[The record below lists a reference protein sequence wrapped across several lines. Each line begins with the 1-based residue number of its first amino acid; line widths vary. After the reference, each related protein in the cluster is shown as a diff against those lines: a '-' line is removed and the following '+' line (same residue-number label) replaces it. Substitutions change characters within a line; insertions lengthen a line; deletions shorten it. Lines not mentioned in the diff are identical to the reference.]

1 MRFQG
6 KRILLVLT
14 SLLVMSTL
22 SFAEKYSIN
31 GIFTIE
37 VGDDFELKNNPSV
50 QKTTIGELTVL
61 RGDRI
66 VFQQYGLNANFHWA
80 LDTYARIII
89 VTGSGEEEGTFPAC
103 NQDIELT
110 ESDRSELLASARED
124 ARPWRIT
131 RGPTLSNAEVNGHP
145 CLKLFYEREGDHGGA
160 RATSY
165 WFFNDTQFARI
176 LTSYAIP
183 DEGTYKQPL
192 TEVVESFSWNNPR
205 FATGASA
212 MSDED
217 RERVGNA
224 ILKGIEG
231 LIVLCI
237 ILGFAISGIVKS
249 VKRKKHKNEPV
260 AKTGNVL
267 KEIVK
272 QEEAKL
278 PPPLP
283 KTVKKEEATPPMP
296 PKQEEA
302 KATEAE
308 KVVPAM
314 DKVKDEVKDSP
325 KRVNYSLSSSK
336 TLQEY
341 LFYYSPEKGTIIYP
355 HRHHKGKIR
364 GYSEEMFESLLRSAF
379 ANLPL
384 GVYGDVNLKLSETA
398 KSYEPDIALISS
410 TSSNIR
416 IDIEIDEP
424 YSLVSRNPIHYAE
437 DNSDAVRDLIMKSA
451 GWIVMRFAE
460 EQIVKQPMACVSSI
474 ARLLIQIDSSLVPE
488 SCSISEFVKPVT
500 RWTKA
505 EAELMA
511 QNNYREEYLEIS
523 SPVSPQNPGEEDD
536 RPLTEEE
543 KAARIEIKTVGL
555 WGETEKK
562 SSIKFNAENI
572 SDRDAR
578 IEFFPDTHT
587 YILDGIINLLPATT
601 VISNH
606 FPAFDGARIA
616 ERMVRNGNPKSV
628 QELLDEF
635 AYKGAIAREV
645 GTFMHEQIE
654 NKFLGKEVS
663 AQYRFQFSSKT
674 RNEDE
679 YVRIDKELSQ
689 FDSFVNS
696 RSIEPYRTEW
706 RIFDEKY
713 GIAGTIDLLA
723 KSGDKYV
730 MYDWKRSLKVISPS
744 TGGMYSIQGNGFA
757 SGFGKLSHLDNSSF
771 NHYCLQ
777 QNLYRRILGTRYGID
792 VSQMFL
798 VIFHRDYDRYYLIP
812 VPKMDKE
819 INVILDEMD
828 I

>member
-1 MRFQG
+1 
-6 KRILLVLT
+6 
-14 SLLVMSTL
+14 MSTL

-37 VGDDFELKNNPSV
+37 VGDDFELQNNSSV

-89 VTGSGEEEGTFPAC
+89 VTGSGEDEGTFPAC

-124 ARPWRIT
+124 VKPWRVLK
-131 RGPTLSNAEVNGHP
+131 GPTLSNAEVNGHP
-145 CLKLFYEREGDHGGA
+145 CLKLFYERDGDHGGA

-183 DEGTYKQPL
+183 DEGTYKQTL
-192 TEVVESFSWNNPR
+192 TAVVESFSWNSPR

-217 RERVGNA
+217 AERVGNA
-224 ILKGIEG
+224 ILKDIEG

-237 ILGFAISGIVKS
+237 ILGFAISGIVKA
-249 VKRKKHKNEPV
+249 VKHKKEPV
-260 AKTGNVL
+260 AETGNVL

-272 QEEAKL
+272 QEETKL

-283 KTVKKEEATPPMP
+283 KIVKKEEVIQPVP
-296 PKQEEA
+296 PKQEEL
-302 KATEAE
+302 KVPKAE
-308 KVVPAM
+308 KVVPES
-314 DKVKDEVKDSP
+314 DKVKDEVEDSP
-325 KRVNYSLSSSK
+325 KRVNYSLASSK
-336 TLQEY
+336 THQEY

-364 GYSEEMFESLLRSAF
+364 GYSEEMFESLLKNTF
-379 ANLPL
+379 VNVPL
-384 GVYGDVNLKLSETA
+384 DVYGDVNLKLSDTA
-398 KSYEPDIALISS
+398 KSYEPDIALISNS
-410 TSSNIR
+410 SSNIR

-424 YSLVSRNPIHYAE
+424 YSLVSRNPIHYTE

-460 EQIVKQPMACVSSI
+460 EQIVKQPIACVSSI

-488 SCSISEFVKPVT
+488 SCSISEFVKPVK

-505 EAELMA
+505 EAKLMA
-511 QNNYREEYLEIS
+511 QNNYREKYLEIS
-523 SPVSPQNPGEEDD
+523 GPVSSQKHGEEDD

-543 KAARIEIKTVGL
+543 KAARIEIKTIGL

-587 YILDGIINLLPATT
+587 YILDGISRLLMGPA
-601 VISNH
+601 
-606 FPAFDGARIA
+606 
-616 ERMVRNGNPKSV
+616 
-628 QELLDEF
+628 LL
-635 AYKGAIAREV
+635 
-645 GTFMHEQIE
+645 
-654 NKFLGKEVS
+654 KEWL
-663 AQYRFQFSSKT
+663 
-674 RNEDE
+674 EM
-679 YVRIDKELSQ
+679 
-689 FDSFVNS
+689 
-696 RSIEPYRTEW
+696 
-706 RIFDEKY
+706 
-713 GIAGTIDLLA
+713 GI
-723 KSGDKYV
+723 
-730 MYDWKRSLKVISPS
+730 RSLSRNSLMNLHIRVQL
-744 TGGMYSIQGNGFA
+744 QG
-757 SGFGKLSHLDNSSF
+757 KWEHLCTS
-771 NHYCLQ
+771 
-777 QNLYRRILGTRYGID
+777 
-792 VSQMFL
+792 
-798 VIFHRDYDRYYLIP
+798 
-812 VPKMDKE
+812 K
-819 INVILDEMD
+819 
-828 I
+828 